1 MREIVRALDVRRLE
15 AVSLFAD
22 LDKRERARVAEVADE
37 LDVEAGRELAS
48 QGRFGY
54 EFFAI
59 LDGQADVIQDG
70 ERIRELGPG
79 DFFGEI
85 ALLESDRRTASVV
98 ARTPMTLLVMHRPQ
112 FRQLEREMP
121 RIAERVREAI
131 STRLG
136 SAQE

>member
-1 MREIVRALDVRRLE
+1 LDVQRLE
-15 AVSLFAD
+15 SVSLFAG
-22 LDKRERARVAEVADE
+22 LDKRERQRVAEAADE
-37 LDVEAGRELAS
+37 IDVEAGRELAS

-59 LDGQADVIQDG
+59 LDGQADVVQDG
-70 ERIRELGPG
+70 QQIAELGPG

-121 RIAERVREAI
+121 RIAARVREAI
-131 STRLG
+131 TARLG
-136 SAQE
+136 APRE